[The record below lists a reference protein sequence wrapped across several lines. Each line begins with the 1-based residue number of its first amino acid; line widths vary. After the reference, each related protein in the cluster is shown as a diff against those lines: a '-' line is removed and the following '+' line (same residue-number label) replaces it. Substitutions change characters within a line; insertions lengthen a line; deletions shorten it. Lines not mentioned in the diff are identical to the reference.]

1 MGAQCPGT
9 AHRGQA
15 RQYVLVGRT
24 DVASHYGSAN
34 LGRELVSALERA
46 FGDSVHAAALRGVDQ
61 FHLGGYLATEAL
73 LDALDLGPEAEVL
86 DVGCGIGG
94 VAREIRSRF
103 SCSVTAIDLT
113 PAFVEAARVLS
124 DRVGVGAGVNFEI
137 GDALDLP
144 HADERFDAVVV
155 VHVGMNIQDKASL
168 VAELHRVT
176 KPGAPVV
183 IYDIVRLTA
192 APLKYPV
199 PWATSQS
206 MDFVERQDAY
216 EEAMHRSDLVLQ
228 RSVDRSELV
237 LDAIDR
243 MAANPA
249 PVNLANLMGSA
260 WPTMFGN
267 LVSALREGTLAPVE
281 MTVVT

>member
-1 MGAQCPGT
+1 MY
-9 AHRGQA
+9 RQA
-15 RQYVLVGRT
+15 RQHVLVERT
-24 DVASHYGSAN
+24 DVASHYGSPN

-73 LDALDLGPEAEVL
+73 LDALGLGPEAEVL

-94 VAREIRSRF
+94 VAREIQSRF

-113 PAFVEAARVLS
+113 SAFVEAARVLS

-144 HADERFDAVVV
+144 HADGRFDAVVV

-168 VAELHRVT
+168 LA
-176 KPGAPVV
+176 G
-183 IYDIVRLTA
+183 
-192 APLKYPV
+192 
-199 PWATSQS
+199 
-206 MDFVERQDAY
+206 
-216 EEAMHRSDLVLQ
+216 SDLVLQ
-228 RSVDRSELV
+228 RSVDHSELV
-237 LDAIDR
+237 LDAVDR